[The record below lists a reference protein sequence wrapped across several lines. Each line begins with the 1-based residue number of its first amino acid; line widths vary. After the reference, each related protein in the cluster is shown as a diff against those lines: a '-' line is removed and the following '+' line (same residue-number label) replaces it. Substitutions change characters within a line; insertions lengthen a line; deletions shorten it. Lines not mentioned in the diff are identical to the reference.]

1 MAEPPSVTIKAHVEL
16 HLDLGS
22 EKEAMTIYAALL
34 PETESV
40 PSERAKTS
48 VEVKGSVLI
57 IRVQAEDLTALRAA
71 TNSFLS
77 WVSSCRRTLESV
89 TGHNA

>member
-1 MAEPPSVTIKAHVEL
+1 MVDRPSATVTANVEL
-16 HLDLGS
+16 HLELDS
-22 EKEAMTIYAALL
+22 EEEAKTIYAALL

-48 VEVKGSVLI
+48 VEIKGSVLI

-77 WVSSCRRTLESV
+77 WVSSCKRTLESV

>member
-1 MAEPPSVTIKAHVEL
+1 MADSPSATVKANVEL
-16 HLDLGS
+16 HLDLDS
-22 EKEAMTIYAALL
+22 EEEAKTIYAALR

-40 PSERAKTS
+40 PSERARTS
-48 VEVKGSVLI
+48 VEIKGSVLI

-77 WVSSCRRTLESV
+77 WVSSCKRTLESV